1 MSTASVE
8 RGGMVA
14 VDDMRKA
21 LIGYH
26 AALAPQHLATPKE
39 HKRRQGDDVILAHK
53 VETGATGSIYAHKRD
68 HIAHGKDNTIKGAI
82 DGSASTAP
90 RGIEVNKD
98 EVVGSYKV
106 VEIG

>member
-1 MSTASVE
+1 
-8 RGGMVA
+8 
-14 VDDMRKA
+14 MRKA

-26 AALAPQHLATPKE
+26 AALAPQYLTTPKE
-39 HKRRQGDDVILAHK
+39 HERGQGDDVIFAHK
-53 VETGATGSIYAHKRD
+53 VEAGAAGGIDAHKRD

-82 DGSASTAP
+82 DGSAGTAP
-90 RGIEVNKD
+90 RGVKVNKD

>member
-1 MSTASVE
+1 MSTSSVE

-26 AALAPQHLATPKE
+26 AALAPQHLTTPKE
-39 HKRRQGDDVILAHK
+39 HKRRQGDDVIFAHE
-53 VETGATGSIYAHKRD
+53 VEAGATGGIYAHNRY

-98 EVVGSYKV
+98 EMVGSYKV